1 MRCADGAG
9 QSARIRDWR
18 PNVRLQPDAFDFGIV
33 CPEVLEAML
42 ARRPI
47 DRPPNDR
54 PSACGTN
61 VTSLKA
67 KGAMRGHDA
76 LPGKSSRYP
85 HCG

>member
-18 PNVRLQPDAFDFGIV
+18 PNVRLQSDAFECGIV
-33 CPEVLEAML
+33 CLEVLEAMM
-42 ARRPI
+42 AGRAI

-54 PSACGTN
+54 PSTCGTN

-76 LPGKSSRYP
+76 LTGKSSRYP
-85 HCG
+85 HFG